1 MAKQIKKLTILL
13 VAVVMLIAS
22 FPIVSGTAAV
32 TYEGTGKKA
41 DPYLVK
47 TAEQLKGMMNNPT
60 AFYKL
65 ANTIDLKSEKNF
77 TPIGNLKNKFKGTFT
92 CDTNSDGTPKYV
104 IKNFTQTVNPKG
116 AQFTKLGDK
125 NNGYTGYKE
134 DGSSGWEAGLF
145 GATQGATFENIVLL
159 DVNIKSTVEGRYQME
174 GDFSVNPGT
183 DDQATGALIAIA
195 ESTKVTACGVT
206 GKVTSAS
213 NHAGGLVGR
222 ITGTGNVLTR
232 SYSYATVKATGT
244 WGSGGLAG
252 SGDGVKLTE
261 CFYNGTFTG
270 GTTHAGALAGSF
282 RADTGITFQD
292 CWSGGTVTTASSG
305 LTLGTKNHEDN
316 FSKEV
321 IEVAKNVYTIAK
333 IKGNN
338 GVNKNKVPLAKTNK
352 CYVSTAVKG
361 CIEAYFYPG
370 TKSEIK
376 TAFKGLAAW
385 DTSGSGYPQ
394 LKNVHPIKDASKYK
408 VEKTAASTNGG
419 DTTGNTTNGGATN
432 GTTSGAAGTAS
443 GTTSTTDSTAGSTT
457 DGATDGTTTG
467 TTTGAVTTNGN
478 ATYEIKAEI
487 DNSLLGLNKAELITV
502 IVISALILLVIAA
515 GTVAII
521 LMLKLSKA
529 ANNALYDDLNG
540 YENTDFEDISAS
552 NDVTDNQ

>member
-1 MAKQIKKLTILL
+1 MIKKNPLSAIQLAKKFVLLMAALIVLT
-13 VAVVMLIAS
+13 S

-47 TAEQLKGMMNNPT
+47 TVEQLKGMMNNPT

-116 AQFTKLGDK
+116 AQFKKGADK
-125 NNGYTGYKE
+125 NGYTGYKE

-174 GDFSVNPGT
+174 DDYSINPGG
-183 DDQATGALIAIA
+183 DAQATGALIAFA
-195 ESTKVTACGVT
+195 DSTKITACGVT

-213 NHAGGLVGR
+213 NHAGGLIGR
-222 ITGTGNVLTR
+222 ITGSGNILTR
-232 SYSYATVKATGT
+232 SYSYATVKVTGT

-252 SGDGVKLTE
+252 SGGGVKLTE

-270 GTTHAGALAGSF
+270 GETHAGALAGSF

-292 CWSGGTVTTASSG
+292 CWTGGTVTTGSSG

-316 FSKEV
+316 FAKEV
-321 IEVAKNVYTIAK
+321 IEVAKNVYSIAK

-361 CIEAYFYPG
+361 CVEAYFYPG
-370 TKSEIK
+370 TKAEIK

-394 LKNVHPIKDASKYK
+394 LKNVHPVKDASKYK
-408 VEKTAASTNGG
+408 VEKATASTNGG
-419 DTTGNTTNGGATN
+419 NTAGNTTNGGTTN
-432 GTTSGAAGTAS
+432 GTTSGAVGTAS
-443 GTTSTTDSTAGSTT
+443 GTTGTTDSTTDS
-457 DGATDGTTTG
+457 ATDGTTATTD
-467 TTTGAVTTNGN
+467 TTTTTETTATTGNINTIENG
-478 ATYEIKAEI
+478 
-487 DNSLLGLNKAELITV
+487 SLLEMSTSEIILIV
-502 IVISALILLVIAA
+502 LLLVLILLTIIGSTITIINILKKTRAA
-515 GTVAII
+515 SG
-521 LMLKLSKA
+521 
-529 ANNALYDDLNG
+529 LNYYTDEYLEG
-540 YENTDFEDISAS
+540 YSENDAGSDE
-552 NDVTDNQ
+552 Q

>member
-13 VAVVMLIAS
+13 VAIVMLIAS

-47 TAEQLKGMMNNPT
+47 TVEQLKGMMNNPT

-116 AQFTKLGDK
+116 AQFKKGADK
-125 NNGYTGYKE
+125 NGYTGYKE

-174 GDFSVNPGT
+174 DDYSINPGG
-183 DDQATGALIAIA
+183 DAQATGALIAFA
-195 ESTKVTACGVT
+195 DSTKITACGVT

-213 NHAGGLVGR
+213 NHAGGLIGR
-222 ITGTGNVLTR
+222 ITGSGNILTR
-232 SYSYATVKATGT
+232 SYSYATVKVTGT

-252 SGDGVKLTE
+252 SGGGVKLTE

-270 GTTHAGALAGSF
+270 GETHAGALAGSF

-292 CWSGGTVTTASSG
+292 CWTGGTVTTGSSG

-316 FSKEV
+316 FAKEV
-321 IEVAKNVYTIAK
+321 IEVAKNVYSIAK

-361 CIEAYFYPG
+361 CVEAYFYPG
-370 TKSEIK
+370 TKAEIK

-394 LKNVHPIKDASKYK
+394 LKNVHPVKDASKYK
-408 VEKTAASTNGG
+408 VEKATASTNGG
-419 DTTGNTTNGGATN
+419 NTAGNTTNGGTTN
-432 GTTSGAAGTAS
+432 GTTSGAVGTAS
-443 GTTSTTDSTAGSTT
+443 GTTGTTDSTTDS
-457 DGATDGTTTG
+457 ATDGTTAG